1 MQSFGG
7 PTIAD
12 RIEKCDSHS
21 VLRNYSTA
29 VLLADVHGH
38 RVDVV
43 VAGTAS
49 LQAPSVDA
57 LVSADSRCQ
66 KSLSSQP
73 PCPRPTAPAWRQG
86 ATDTTSLRQSGV
98 TLRPLP
104 APSPHGTRA
113 PTWAGSGHSQCEW
126 YSLGKDTPA
135 ERSGEIAGMG
145 DRHAA
150 LVSIPSTRKSHS
162 VSWPRFVD

>member
-1 MQSFGG
+1 MQAFGG
-7 PTIAD
+7 TTIAD

-21 VLRNYSTA
+21 VLRNYRTA

-43 VAGTAS
+43 VDGTAS
-49 LQAPSVDA
+49 LQAPSATPSSVQTA
-57 LVSADSRCQ
+57 GV
-66 KSLSSQP
+66 KSLSSQA

-86 ATDTTSLRQSGV
+86 ATDTTSLRQTRV

-104 APSPHGTRA
+104 ALSPHGTGA
-113 PTWAGSGHSQCEW
+113 PTRAGSGHCQCEW
-126 YSLGKDTPA
+126 YSLRKDTPA
-135 ERSGEIAGMG
+135 ERSGEIDGMG

>member
-1 MQSFGG
+1 MIVTLF
-7 PTIAD
+7 
-12 RIEKCDSHS
+12 S
-21 VLRNYSTA
+21 VITA
-29 VLLADVHGH
+29 QRYCWQTCSAH

-49 LQAPSVDA
+49 LQAPSADA
-57 LVSADSRCQ
+57 LVSADNRCQ
-66 KSLSSQP
+66 VSVVAASLSTAP
-73 PCPRPTAPAWRQG
+73 AAPAWRQG
-86 ATDTTSLRQSGV
+86 ATDTTSLRQTCV

-113 PTWAGSGHSQCEW
+113 PTRAGSGHCQCEW

-135 ERSGEIAGMG
+135 ERSGEITRMG